1 MTKSYTKEYCEYF
14 IQNYLRYIENKRLLQ
29 IGDRGDV
36 VPLPVHLYAV
46 MLAHVNSSVNP
57 IVYGLTNK
65 QFRLD
70 YLTYGWLLAILKFD
84 GFNRKIIQV

>member
-1 MTKSYTKEYCEYF
+1 MGGTYRRWPGGTYQGRSFAET
-14 IQNYLRYIENKRLLQ
+14 NKRLLQ

-36 VPLPVHLYAV
+36 VPLPIHLYAV

-65 QFRLD
+65 QFRS
-70 YLTYGWLLAILKFD
+70 
-84 GFNRKIIQV
+84 V